1 MQDREENPNL
11 NSSIQDG
18 EENPNSS
25 IEDREENGYSISLNN
40 EDVIVLDRDTILDQ
54 VLDRDTDL
62 NQDRALDQ
70 DAIKDI
76 VTVLNHNHS

>member
-40 EDVIVLDRDTILDQ
+40 EDVIVLDRDT
-54 VLDRDTDL
+54 DL